1 MTQFLETCRDLFESP
16 LVVVD
21 VGAAGGVNEV
31 EGLASLC
38 EMHAVEPRADSF
50 RELVVLNEQGHYA
63 KSFSYSK
70 GLAKVSGRQTLYVT
84 RIPEA
89 SSIYR
94 PNTSLVDRWR
104 GDGAFDVVAEESIDC
119 ITLKEMLIETDID
132 HIDLIKIDTQGS
144 ELGVLLGAGDCL
156 DRISIIKCEVE
167 FVELYEGQPLFD
179 DLVRELS
186 GQGFRFVDFFDGA
199 FVGRAP
205 DKGKRIWGDAMFIKK
220 SFDQADKLIK
230 AAAILVEMGHC
241 EEARW
246 LLLDSE
252 ESVEN
257 WQRMIDARVIDQYP
271 KARFFKK
278 TNEIFKSISKK
289 SLFLESIR
297 QLLIKQL
304 LRTRFG
310 NALTKIRR

>member
-1 MTQFLETCRDLFESP
+1 MTQFLKTCRDLFESP
-16 LVVVD
+16 LVVMD

-50 RELVVLNEQGHYA
+50 RELVVLNEQGPYA

-104 GDGAFDVVAEESIDC
+104 SDGAFDVVAEESIDC
-119 ITLKEMLIETDID
+119 ITLKEMLIETGID

-167 FVELYEGQPLFD
+167 FVELYKGQPLFD

-199 FVGRAP
+199 SVGGAP

-220 SFDQADKLIK
+220 NFDQPDKLIK
-230 AAAILVEMGHC
+230 AAAILVEMGYY

-252 ESVEN
+252 E
-257 WQRMIDARVIDQYP
+257 
-271 KARFFKK
+271 
-278 TNEIFKSISKK
+278 
-289 SLFLESIR
+289 
-297 QLLIKQL
+297 LIL
-304 LRTRFG
+304 PH
-310 NALTKIRR
+310 